1 MWKNPNES
9 TRRALRFLFHIMA
22 PFLINSL
29 CSTSKGV
36 ISIIGAGGKT
46 SLMFCL
52 AKEASTA
59 GKRVLTTTTTK
70 IFFPDKAL
78 SPETLTA
85 ASARDLIEKSRAG
98 LRRHSHFS
106 AGRHHDRS
114 SGKLEGFSRDIID
127 TLWQAGLFDW
137 IMVEADGSRQKPL
150 KATDVHE
157 PVIPSST
164 TCLVLVAG
172 LDSLGLP
179 LDEAHVH
186 RASIFSKNTGLGLGQ
201 IVDETAMAASIALEF
216 KKAAGFCTALDHI
229 LVLNKADT
237 PAGIESG
244 RCIAGLLKA
253 NPGLTQVLI
262 TSLRDESCI
271 KETILL
277 NHQ

>member
-1 MWKNPNES
+1 
-9 TRRALRFLFHIMA
+9 MA
-22 PFLINSL
+22 PSLINSL
-29 CSTSKGV
+29 CSTPKGV

-46 SLMFCL
+46 SLMFRL
-52 AKEASTA
+52 AKEISGDGGT
-59 GKRVLTTTTTK
+59 VLTTTTTK
-70 IFFPDKAL
+70 IFFPDKSL
-78 SPETLTA
+78 SPETVMA
-85 ASARDLIEKSRAG
+85 SSARDLIEKSKAG

-106 AGRHHDRS
+106 AGRHHDLV
-114 SGKLEGFSRDIID
+114 SGKLEGFSPE
-127 TLWQAGLFDW
+127 TLDVLWRAGLFDW

-201 IVDETAMAASIALEF
+201 PVTEAAMAASIALELQ
-216 KKAAGFCTALDHI
+216 KAAGFCTALDQV

-237 PAGIESG
+237 PGRIESG
-244 RCIAGLLKA
+244 RCIANLLKRNDTITRTLIA
-253 NPGLTQVLI
+253 SLT
-262 TSLRDESCI
+262 DEPCI
-271 KETILL
+271 KADITPPS
-277 NHQ
+277 

>member
-1 MWKNPNES
+1 MSP
-9 TRRALRFLFHIMA
+9 L
-22 PFLINSL
+22 LINSL
-29 CSTSKGV
+29 CSTPKGV

-52 AKEASTA
+52 AKELSRA
-59 GKRVLTTTTTK
+59 GKKVLTTTTTK

-78 SPETLTA
+78 SPETVM
-85 ASARDLIEKSRAG
+85 ASSAPDLIEKSKAS

-106 AGRHHDRS
+106 AGRHHDLV
-114 SGKLEGFSRDIID
+114 SGKLEGFSPEILDA
-127 TLWQAGLFDW
+127 LWQAGLFDW

-201 IVDETAMAASIALEF
+201 IVDEPAIAASIAMELE
-216 KKAAGFCTALDHI
+216 KAAGFCAALDHV

-237 PAGIESG
+237 PAKIESG
-244 RCIAGLLKA
+244 LCIAGLLKA

-262 TSLRDESCI
+262 TSLRDEPCI
-271 KETILL
+271 KKTILL
-277 NHQ
+277 NHP